1 MIASTNPTGMLTMP
15 TFCSGKAG
23 CAFTGTVQPGPMA
36 TSQMVTAVPP
46 TSEAT
51 APQVLNRFQKSVN
64 RIAGRFAADAM
75 TNATPATRAAA
86 LAGAPTRAASQV
98 DRDPPR
104 AAGIRPTWTHY

>member
-1 MIASTNPTGMLTMP
+1 MP

-23 CAFTGTVQPGPMA
+23 CSFTGTVQPGPMA

-51 APQVLNRFQKSVN
+51 APQVLNRFQKRVK
-64 RIAGRFAADAM
+64 RIAGRLAADAM

-86 LAGAPTRAASQV
+86 LAVAPTRAASQI
-98 DRDPPR
+98 DRSPTRPAVMR
-104 AAGIRPTWTHY
+104 ATSTCSWSLTWP

>member
-51 APQVLNRFQKSVN
+51 APQVLNRFQKSGN
-64 RIAGRFAADAM
+64 SIAGRFAADAL

-86 LAGAPTRAASQV
+86 LAVVP
-98 DRDPPR
+98 
-104 AAGIRPTWTHY
+104 IRLAREIDTCSIGTSG